1 MDSVA
6 WIDIEAT
13 PAFCD
18 TTWHCFYS
26 PDGTVLRATRSTVL
40 QLHRDRNGFFVVGA
54 LDFFSWPG
62 EMTVFAD
69 CANAVGHYEPLS
81 QSSKQLDKRKLF
93 G

>member
-1 MDSVA
+1 VKDKNGQA
-6 WIDIEAT
+6 LAYN
-13 PAFCD
+13 CD
-18 TTWHCFYS
+18 
-26 PDGTVLRATRSTVL
+26 DGARPI
-40 QLHRDRNGFFVVGA
+40 FVVGA

-69 CANAVGHYEPLS
+69 CANAVGHYELLS